1 MIQGDLRIAPNAS
14 PNQPPWYAMPW
25 VDVEIKIPSLSVE
38 STFTLMT
45 DTGATATVLNV
56 RDAVPILGKRGYK
69 LLRRANTA
77 RDSIGVGGVALYYTT
92 PAKIIFQ
99 HEDGRLESH
108 DFQLLVA
115 KPARKGSKKLR
126 IQLMLPSLLGRDILC
141 RFHMVMDY
149 SSKQLSFDHNK

>member
-1 MIQGDLRIAPNAS
+1 
-14 PNQPPWYAMPW
+14 
-25 VDVEIKIPSLSVE
+25 
-38 STFTLMT
+38 MT

-69 LLRRANTA
+69 LLRQANTV
-77 RDSIGVGGVALYYTT
+77 RDSIGVGGAAPYYAT

-108 DFQLLVA
+108 DFLLAVA

-126 IQLMLPSLLGRDILC
+126 TQLMLPSLLGRDILC

-149 SSKQLSFDHNK
+149 SSNQLSLDHSK